1 MGTRSY
7 SELTWTLER
16 TVLLPLGNTLFAE
29 EFATV
34 VTFHGFDRDFKAD
47 TADQRVFQFLVH
59 LTIKD
64 TLDVIT
70 TRREYLRRS
79 RLRVGLEFTFLL
91 IFLSLFGG
99 RIYEGRTV
107 QTAPV
112 VGVVVVYCYRYGGVL
127 GLIITVLRL
136 V

>member
-1 MGTRSY
+1 MTTNLKDLNKFLKNMGTRSY

-29 EFATV
+29 EFETV
-34 VTFHGFDRDFKAD
+34 VTFHGLDRYFKAD

-79 RLRVGLEFTFLL
+79 R
-91 IFLSLFGG
+91 
-99 RIYEGRTV
+99 
-107 QTAPV
+107 QA
-112 VGVVVVYCYRYGGVL
+112 
-127 GLIITVLRL
+127 
-136 V
+136 